1 MKRKSWEQMTGKEK
15 LDVLRRQIAAS
26 TKKLVDIERRLD
38 EMGKLMTRD
47 VSGLSQKFAEFN
59 VRLSSVAANV
69 LEVSAVAASA
79 SEMLNKP
86 EKKSELWTN
95 HQVEL
100 KK

>member
-1 MKRKSWEQMTGKEK
+1 MTIKEK
-15 LDVLRRQIAAS
+15 LDVLQGEIAAS
-26 TKKLVDIERRLD
+26 TSKLVDIERRLD
-38 EMGKLMTRD
+38 EIGNLVTRD
-47 VSGLSQKFAEFN
+47 VSGVSQKLAEFN

-69 LEVSAVAASA
+69 LEVSAVAARA
-79 SEMLNKP
+79 SEMVNKP